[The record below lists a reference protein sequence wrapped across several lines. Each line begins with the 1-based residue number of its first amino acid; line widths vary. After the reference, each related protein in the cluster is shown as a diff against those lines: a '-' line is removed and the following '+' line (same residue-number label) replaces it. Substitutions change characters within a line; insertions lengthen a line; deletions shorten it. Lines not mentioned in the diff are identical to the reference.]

1 MTKRGQISTEYLIVV
16 SFVTFVVLSILG
28 IAVFYTTQIQ
38 DKVKFDEIDKSARKI
53 VFAAETTFFDGEPA
67 KSTIDVYL
75 PVGITDISITNDN
88 LVFTVDSDSGQNILA
103 YKSSVP
109 IQGSISSS
117 SGLKKIQLTAGPSSV
132 TIAEV

>member
-109 IQGSISSS
+109 IQGSISPS